1 MLLKLWMKFL
11 AKRNKPNYM
20 NKILIIPKQIVCA
33 DQENRILNRHT
44 IEITDNI
51 ITNIK
56 PVDENEIKFFD
67 GEIVKAENLTVI
79 PGFIQTHVHL
89 CQTLFRG
96 MADDLELLDWL
107 QQKIFPLENAH
118 DKESLKIATR
128 LGINELMRSGT
139 TTILDMGTLRFQ
151 ESIFEEL
158 QSSGIRAIAGKCM
171 MDVNELLPSFK
182 ESTKDELKYTYELAK
197 EFHQTDGRIKYGFA
211 PRFVLSCSKELM
223 IGTKEMMNEFEGSLF
238 HTHASENKN
247 ECAEVRKLHKKENIE
262 YLHSLN
268 LLDKNTVLAHCI
280 HVNDEEIKIL
290 KNTKTNVSHC
300 PSSNLKLG
308 SGIAQIPKYIK
319 EKIPVSL
326 GADGA
331 PCNNNLSAFTEMRLA
346 SLIQKP
352 IHGAAVMDA
361 QTIFRLATI
370 EGAKA
375 LHLDNETGSIEP
387 GKKADLVM
395 LNLETPYQSLHEND
409 NEIYSNIVYSSSKE
423 NVINVLVD
431 GKWTV
436 KDGHSV
442 EYDDSALFYIGKAKL
457 NELINRL

>member
-1 MLLKLWMKFL
+1 
-11 AKRNKPNYM
+11 M

-33 DQENRILNRHT
+33 DQENRILNRYS

-51 ITNIK
+51 ITSIK
-56 PVDENEIKFFD
+56 PVDENEIKFYE

-107 QQKIFPLENAH
+107 QQKIFPLENVH
-118 DKESLKIATR
+118 DKESLKIAAR
-128 LGINELMRSGT
+128 LGINELMRCGT
-139 TTILDMGTLRFQ
+139 TTILDMGTLHFQ

-158 QSSGIRAIAGKCM
+158 LSSGIRAVAGKCM
-171 MDVNELLPSFK
+171 MDINNLLPSFK
-182 ESTKDELKYTYELAK
+182 ENTRDELKYSFELAK
-197 EFHQTDGRIKYGFA
+197 EFHQKDGRIKYGFA
-211 PRFVLSCSKELM
+211 PRFVLSCSEELL
-223 IGTKEMMNEFEGSLF
+223 IETKNIMSEFEGSIF
-238 HTHASENKN
+238 HTHSSENIN
-247 ECAEVRKLHKKENIE
+247 ECAEVRRLHNKDNIE
-262 YLHSLN
+262 YFNSLN
-268 LLDKNTVLAHCI
+268 LLDENTVLAHCI
-280 HVNDEEIKIL
+280 HVNEEEIKIL
-290 KNTKTNVSHC
+290 KNTGTNVSHC

-308 SGIAQIPKYIK
+308 SGIAQIPRYIK
-319 EKIPVSL
+319 EKISVSL

-331 PCNNNLSAFTEMRLA
+331 PCNNNLNPFTEMRLA

-352 IHGAAVMDA
+352 FHGATVMDA

-375 LHLDNETGSIEP
+375 LHLDNETGSIET

-395 LNLETPYQSLHEND
+395 LNLETPFQSFYEDENQV
-409 NEIYSNIVYSSSKE
+409 YSNIVFSSSKE
-423 NVINVLVD
+423 NVVNVLID

-436 KDGHSV
+436 KNGHSV
-442 EYDDSALFYIGKAKL
+442 KYDDSALFREGKTTL
-457 NELINRL
+457 NKLINRL